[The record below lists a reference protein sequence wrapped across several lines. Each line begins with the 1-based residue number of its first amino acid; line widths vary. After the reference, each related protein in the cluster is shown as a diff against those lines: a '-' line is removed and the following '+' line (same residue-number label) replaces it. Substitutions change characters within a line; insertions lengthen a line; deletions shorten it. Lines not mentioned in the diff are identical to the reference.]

1 MLNNP
6 RLKIL
11 IIDDDILFTDGIA
24 IYLEDQGYE
33 IFRAESGEA
42 GLQLLEKDR
51 PDLILVD
58 LIMPGLNGLQV
69 LEEINE
75 QTPDIP
81 TVMISATG
89 VIQDALDAMR
99 KGAWD
104 FITKPIL
111 DLEVLEHT
119 IHKVLDRAELIRKN
133 RDYQSHLE
141 TRTAELR
148 AVNLQLLREVSD
160 RKRAEKR
167 IRQSE
172 KKYRLLMENSGSA
185 IAFLDREGRF
195 VLVNTLMRDTLGL
208 EMDQIIGQTI
218 HSVLPEAV
226 ARKYTDRFQAAL
238 RQKQSVSFDDLEETA
253 LGLQWIHQ
261 NVQLVRDI
269 DNEITG
275 IQFIGTDITR
285 RKELEEQLVQTN
297 DQLEEKVKQRTL
309 ELYQAKLLADSANIA
324 KSEFLAN
331 MSHEL
336 RTPLHGILSFARLG
350 IERIDH
356 TSKEKILDFLQEI
369 HASGERLLSLIN
381 NLLDLSLL
389 ESGKTRYE
397 FVYQPLSGL
406 VEEAMT
412 GLAARCREKH
422 IRLDFE
428 KPGFD
433 DRAAFDA
440 TRILQVINHLLGNA
454 LKYSPAES
462 CIQIRI
468 VENDKNL
475 TLSVIDQAIG
485 IPEAELTD
493 IFDKFSQSSQTND
506 GTGGTGL
513 GLPISRQI
521 ILDHKGRIW
530 AENNPSGGAIFSF
543 SLPKQYTVKKKLGE
557 ILLEENVISEGTLYQ
572 MLRKQAGQ

>member
-33 IFRAESGEA
+33 IFRADSGET
-42 GLQLLEKDR
+42 GLKLLEKDR

-133 RDYQSHLE
+133 RDYQAHLE

-195 VLVNTLMRDTLGL
+195 VLVNTRMRDTLGL
-208 EMDQIIGQTI
+208 EMDRIIGQTI
-218 HSVLPEAV
+218 HSVLPEAA
-226 ARKYTDRFQAAL
+226 ARKYMDRFQAVL
-238 RQKQSVSFDDLEETA
+238 RQKQSVSFDDLEQTA

-269 DNEITG
+269 DNEIIG

-309 ELYQAKLLADSANIA
+309 ELYQAKLLADSANMA

-350 IERIDH
+350 IDRIDH
-356 TSKEKILDFLQEI
+356 ISREKILDFLQEI

-389 ESGKTRYE
+389 ESGKTRYK
-397 FVYQPLSGL
+397 FIDQPLSGL

-412 GLAARCREKH
+412 ALAGRCREKS

-428 KPGFD
+428 KPRFD
-433 DRAAFDA
+433 DRAAFDT
-440 TRILQVINHLLGNA
+440 TRILQVINHLLSNA

-462 CIQIRI
+462 RIQIRI
-468 VENDKNL
+468 DENDQNL
-475 TLSVIDQAIG
+475 ILSVIDQAIG

-521 ILDHKGRIW
+521 ILDHQGQIW

-543 SLPKQYTVKKKLGE
+543 SLPKQHTVKKKLGE